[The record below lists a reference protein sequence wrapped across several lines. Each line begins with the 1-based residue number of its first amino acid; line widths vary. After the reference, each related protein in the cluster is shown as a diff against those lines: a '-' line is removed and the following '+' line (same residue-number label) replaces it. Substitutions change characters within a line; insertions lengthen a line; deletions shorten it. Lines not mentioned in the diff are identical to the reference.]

1 MGLCDYGDFRM
12 MPSACRLIRPDTQL
26 VYVSCTICNY
36 YSVARIAG
44 QRRSPYVQAREARL
58 GYELLKRKGS
68 RRKFFNRQKNLLII
82 CHQPHPNPDVDKG
95 CVEDV
100 VSHLIDN
107 GIIEETSP

>member
-1 MGLCDYGDFRM
+1 MSKLEKQIERLRSKPPPADVSWDELCGV
-12 MPSACRLIRPDTQL
+12 LK
-26 VYVSCTICNY
+26 
-36 YSVARIAG
+36 
-44 QRRSPYVQAREARL
+44 RL

-107 GIIEETSP
+107 GIIEERSP